1 MSAQDHNPL
10 AHPEVQS
17 ASLIKYA
24 AAFVLGLVLMVAAC
38 IITVGGGMSQLN
50 TLIWIGVLALIAVC
64 GQLYLLFKLD
74 LSKAMIWH
82 TVSAV
87 ATIPLFFIAIVLT
100 IWMFHHLEMRTMMG
114 AG

>member
-1 MSAQDHNPL
+1 MAAHQHNPL
-10 AHPEVQS
+10 GHPEVQS
-17 ASLIKYA
+17 ASLIKYT
-24 AAFVLGLVLMVAAC
+24 AAFVLGMALMVVAC
-38 IITVGGGMSQLN
+38 IVTVAGGMNQLD
-50 TLIWIGVLALIAVC
+50 TLIWIGVLALVAVC

-74 LSKAMIWH
+74 LSQAMIWH

-87 ATIPLFFIAIVLT
+87 ATIPLFFIAIALT